1 MSHGPLAG
9 HENVLNILGY
19 GWNFRGSG
27 SIPFLVTEY
36 ASSGTLRDY
45 LRRYKLPSRDRL
57 LMCVNVARGLHEL
70 HLCGMAHGDL
80 KLDNVLVTPHTS
92 AQSGPQGLSQSV
104 VAKISD
110 FGHSLLLYED
120 DDAKEDQKYG
130 GTLAYNAPEI
140 ARSHGLEY
148 ETLNFR
154 KCDVWSLGLLCWEAL
169 DHGSPYYKSS
179 RIQDLIAFTKTDS
192 RSTSDHSASASKG
205 STSTSK
211 GPLSTTESI
220 LGSLST
226 LSSRLQEVATEF
238 LDSETVGDLYSFE
251 KGKLREL
258 FQATLDV
265 DPDKR
270 VADIPMLPLL
280 LKNKCVLGQHTLY
293 LNINN
298 LNFRSGTERSRLGQ
312 SSGKSA
318 EWSFEVNRSRS

>member
-27 SIPFLVTEY
+27 SIPFLVTEF

-45 LRRYKLPSRDRL
+45 LRSYRLPSRDRL

-80 KLDNVLVTPHTS
+80 KLDNVLVTSRTS
-92 AQSGPQGLSQSV
+92 AQSGPQELSSQSV

-120 DDAKEDQKYG
+120 DEAKDDQKYG

-140 ARSHGLEY
+140 VRNHGQDY
-148 ETLNFR
+148 KKLNFR
-154 KCDVWSLGLLCWEAL
+154 KCDVWALGLPCWEAL
-169 DHGSPYYKSS
+169 ENGSPYYKSA
-179 RIQDLIAFTKTDS
+179 RIQNLIAFTKTDS
-192 RSTSDHSASASKG
+192 RSTSDHSADASKG

-211 GPLSTTESI
+211 RTASTTESI
-220 LGSLST
+220 LGSLSM
-226 LSSRLQEVATEF
+226 LSDRLQEVVMDF

-251 KGKLREL
+251 KGKLRML
-258 FQATLDV
+258 FRATLDV
-265 DPDKR
+265 DPDQR

-280 LKNKCVLGQHTLY
+280 LKNKYV
-293 LNINN
+293 
-298 LNFRSGTERSRLGQ
+298 
-312 SSGKSA
+312 
-318 EWSFEVNRSRS
+318 

>member
-45 LRRYKLPSRDRL
+45 LRRYRLPSRDRL

-80 KLDNVLVTPHTS
+80 KLDNVLVTPLS
-92 AQSGPQGLSQSV
+92 PGQSGGVRDLTASDEGV

-120 DDAKEDQKYG
+120 DEAKDDQKYG

-140 ARSHGLEY
+140 ARCHGSDY
-148 ETLNFR
+148 KSLNFR
-154 KCDVWSLGLLCWEAL
+154 KCDVWALGLLCWEAL
-169 DHGSPYYKSS
+169 DNGSPYYKSE
-179 RIQDLIAFTKTDS
+179 RIQELIALNKTDS
-192 RSTSDHSASASKG
+192 RSGWHSSEAPSQSSTAVGNNSTSATKTSTSASKG
-205 STSTSK
+205 SSGTSRGTA
-211 GPLSTTESI
+211 STAESI
-220 LGSLST
+220 LHSLST
-226 LSSRLQEVATEF
+226 LSDRLQSVALDF
-238 LDSETVGDLYSFE
+238 LDSEAVGDLYSFE

-265 DPDKR
+265 DPEKR

-280 LKNKCVLGQHTLY
+280 LKNRYALVCLLH
-293 LNINN
+293 
-298 LNFRSGTERSRLGQ
+298 
-312 SSGKSA
+312 A
-318 EWSFEVNRSRS
+318 SFDSLCLTVT